1 MKKTVGEIAQYVQGE
16 LIGDPSV
23 EILGVAGLSQAKEG
37 EISFLAHPKYKGFLK
52 TTQASAVITNE
63 KIDNSQPFAIVK
75 HSNPYL
81 AFSLVVKLF
90 YPERKNCP
98 REIHPTAIL
107 GKNLKLSEAVHIGA
121 HTVVEDEV
129 QIGNGSAILSGCFI
143 GEKTKIGEN
152 CLIYPNVTIRENT
165 ILGNHVI
172 VHPGAV
178 IGSDGFGFVF
188 DGKVHQKIPQI
199 GNVVIEDDVEIGAN
213 VTIDRAALGSTMVG
227 KGTKIDNLVQI
238 GHSVEI
244 GENCIL
250 VAQVGIGGST
260 KLGKNV
266 TLAGQAGL
274 VGHIEIGDRAVVGA
288 QGGVTK
294 SIPKDTV
301 VSGYPAREH
310 KKAKKIEA
318 SLSLLPN
325 YIEKIKQLQKEVAQ
339 LQRELKGKSRT
350 RSK

>member
-1 MKKTVGEIAQYVQGE
+1 MKKTVGEIAQYIKGE
-16 LIGDPSV
+16 LIGDASI
-23 EILGVAGLSQAKEG
+23 EILGIAGLSEAQKG
-37 EISFLAHPKYKGFLK
+37 EISFLAHPKYKSFLK
-52 TTQASAVITNE
+52 TTKASAVITNE
-63 KIDNSQPFAIVK
+63 KIDNSQPFAIVR
-75 HSNPYL
+75 HPNPYL

-90 YPERKNCP
+90 YPERKNYP
-98 REIHPTAIL
+98 KEIHSTAIL
-107 GKNLKLSEAVHIGA
+107 GENLKLGQAIHIGA
-121 HTVVEDEV
+121 YSVVEDEV
-129 QIGNGSAILSGCFI
+129 QVGKNTVILSGCFI

-165 ILGNHVI
+165 ILGNNVI

-178 IGSDGFGFVF
+178 IGSDGFGFAF
-188 DGKVHQKIPQI
+188 DGKVHQKILQI
-199 GNVVIEDDVEIGAN
+199 GNVIIEDEVEIGAN
-213 VTIDRAALGSTMVG
+213 VTVDRAALGSTKIG

-266 TLAGQAGL
+266 ILAGQAGL

-294 SIPKDTV
+294 SIPPDTI

-325 YIEKIKQLQKEVAQ
+325 YIEKIKQLQKELAQ
-339 LQRELKGKSRT
+339 LQRELKTKSR
-350 RSK
+350 SGQ

>member
-1 MKKTVGEIAQYVQGE
+1 MKKTVGEIAQYIQGE
-16 LIGDPSV
+16 LVGDASV

-37 EISFLAHPKYKGFLK
+37 EISFLANPKYKSFLK

-63 KIDNSQPFAIVK
+63 KIGNSHPFAIVK
-75 HSNPYL
+75 HANPYL
-81 AFSLVVKLF
+81 AFSQVVKLF
-90 YPERKNCP
+90 YPERKNYP
-98 REIHPTAIL
+98 KEIHSTAVL
-107 GKNLKLSEAVHIGA
+107 GKNLKLGEAVHIGA
-121 HTVVEDEV
+121 YTVMEDEV
-129 QIGNGSAILSGCFI
+129 RIANGSSILSGCFI

-165 ILGNHVI
+165 ILGNNVI

-178 IGSDGFGFVF
+178 IGSDGFGFAF

-213 VTIDRAALGSTMVG
+213 VTIDRAALGSTTVG

-260 KLGKNV
+260 KLGQYV

-294 SIPKDTV
+294 SIPKDTI

-318 SLSLLPN
+318 SLSLLPT
-325 YIEKIKQLQKEVAQ
+325 YLEKIKK
-339 LQRELKGKSRT
+339 LQREIGELKKQLKHKNRQSR
-350 RSK
+350 